1 MTRWFRWFR
10 QPGTFVLTVL
20 LSLTALVLALVRRT
34 PQQVL
39 CCAGMLASTMGDL
52 INTNWRGMGS
62 RLPFPALYGGA
73 ACFAVAHSFYTAAFA
88 AVLRSGGLPLVNTGF
103 LLAAVCVLAAGA
115 LVSVLCFCQKNVNRL
130 TYAVCLVYLCFVG
143 STLAAAF
150 ACGAADG
157 GLHLLAAVGA
167 LSFFVSDLLIGLNVL
182 CGVQNDFVLKGV
194 WWFYPIGQLLLIVF
208 V

>member
-1 MTRWFRWFR
+1 MTRWFRWFG
-10 QPGTFVLTVL
+10 QPGTFVLTML

-34 PQQVL
+34 PQQAL
-39 CCAGMLASTMGDL
+39 CCAGMLASTVGDL
-52 INTNWRGMGS
+52 INTNWRGIGR

-73 ACFAVAHSFYTAAFA
+73 GCFAVAHVFYTVAFA
-88 AVLRSGGLPLVNTGF
+88 AELRGAHWRNAGF
-103 LLAAVCVLAAGA
+103 WAAVVCVLAAGV
-115 LVSVLCFCQKNVNRL
+115 LVSVLCFRQKNVNRL

-150 ACGAADG
+150 ACGAAVG
-157 GLHLLAAVGA
+157 GLRLLAAAGA

-182 CGVQNDFVLKGV
+182 CGMQQDFIIKGV